1 MAKHLEARSKQ
12 TVKKQNDILPK
23 LIKLKKPPRR
33 RFHYERAFST
43 MEMIPIL
50 AAVILFITTCLA
62 PIGHRF
68 KLLAYGI
75 TALVA
80 GFSILRHA
88 FERILRLRLPDED
101 CLILLAALAAFA
113 AREPA
118 AAALIVILGQLAR
131 LVSAYAIVRSARSVD
146 FLRDILPETA
156 HVEEEHGTM
165 DIVPEEVVKGDI
177 LLVKQNEAFP
187 VDAVILDGAGPIDTS
202 VFNGSET
209 TRPVGAG
216 DEVMSGCINRGEELR
231 VKALRS
237 FEDSSM
243 ARHLQSLSETEKKKT
258 RLEDKIEFY
267 STFFAPAFLC
277 LAVIFGLI
285 VPLFSHAW
293 RPAFQKADILLL
305 LASPAS
311 LLLSIPVAYLGA
323 MTRASRGG
331 ILIKSKT
338 VLEKLSHTKTLIFGK
353 TGTITDGNYT
363 ISDVVANRVKEKDL
377 LAVAAAAES
386 SSRHPIALA
395 IKQAAGWTAEDSEK
409 VLEIEEIPGRGV
421 TAFID
426 GKHVYVGNAA
436 LLEEHGIWFQ
446 VPSRSGAAVHVAVEN
461 EYWGHI
467 LLADKIREGA
477 FDAIEELRSEGVDD
491 IVMLT
496 GDVRSVTAPLARSLN
511 FDMVKTELSTEDKL
525 SAVSFLRKGLGKGES
540 LAYVGDGFHDSA
552 LFESADVGIALD
564 AMGMNESTSAA
575 SVLLIDEDIL
585 RVPDALRIAV
595 RSDRIIKENLIL
607 AAAMKLVLLVLA
619 LCGVLPILT
628 ASIVDTLASCLVSLN
643 ALRCFMIQ

>member
-50 AAVILFITTCLA
+50 AAVILFIATCLP

-131 LVSAYAIVRSARSVD
+131 LVSAYAIVRSTRSVD

-187 VDAVILDGAGPIDTS
+187 VDAMILDGAGPIDTS

-209 TRPVGAG
+209 TRPIGAG

-277 LAVIFGLI
+277 LAFIFGLI

-293 RPAFQKADILLL
+293 RPAFQKAAILLL

-436 LLEEHGIWFQ
+436 LLEENGIWFQ

>member
-50 AAVILFITTCLA
+50 AAVILFIATCLA

-156 HVEEEHGTM
+156 HVEEEYGVM
-165 DIVPEEVVKGDI
+165 DIVPEEVIKGDV

-209 TRPVGAG
+209 TRPIGAG
-216 DEVMSGCINRGEELR
+216 DEVMSGC

-237 FEDSSM
+237 FDDSSM
-243 ARHLQSLSETEKKKT
+243 ARHLRSLSDTEKEKT
-258 RLEDKIEFY
+258 WLEDRIEFY
-267 STFFAPAFLC
+267 SAFLAPALLC
-277 LAVIFGLI
+277 LTFIFGLI

-293 RPAFQKADILLL
+293 RPAFQKAAILLL

>member
-1 MAKHLEARSKQ
+1 
-12 TVKKQNDILPK
+12 
-23 LIKLKKPPRR
+23 
-33 RFHYERAFST
+33 
-43 MEMIPIL
+43 
-50 AAVILFITTCLA
+50 
-62 PIGHRF
+62 
-68 KLLAYGI
+68 
-75 TALVA
+75 
-80 GFSILRHA
+80 
-88 FERILRLRLPDED
+88 
-101 CLILLAALAAFA
+101 
-113 AREPA
+113 
-118 AAALIVILGQLAR
+118 
-131 LVSAYAIVRSARSVD
+131 
-146 FLRDILPETA
+146 
-156 HVEEEHGTM
+156 
-165 DIVPEEVVKGDI
+165 
-177 LLVKQNEAFP
+177 
-187 VDAVILDGAGPIDTS
+187 
-202 VFNGSET
+202 
-209 TRPVGAG
+209 
-216 DEVMSGCINRGEELR
+216 
-231 VKALRS
+231 
-237 FEDSSM
+237 
-243 ARHLQSLSETEKKKT
+243 
-258 RLEDKIEFY
+258 
-267 STFFAPAFLC
+267 
-277 LAVIFGLI
+277 
-285 VPLFSHAW
+285 
-293 RPAFQKADILLL
+293 
-305 LASPAS
+305 
-311 LLLSIPVAYLGA
+311 

-331 ILIKSKT
+331 ILLKSKT

-607 AAAMKLVLLVLA
+607 AAAVKLVLLVLA

>member
-1 MAKHLEARSKQ
+1 MAKHLEARSKH
-12 TVKKQNDILPK
+12 TVKKQTDILPK

-33 RFHYERAFST
+33 RFHYERVFST
-43 MEMIPIL
+43 REMIPIL
-50 AAVILFITTCLA
+50 AAVILFIATCLA

-80 GFSILRHA
+80 GFSILRHG
-88 FERILRLRLPDED
+88 FERVIRLRLPDED

-131 LVSAYAIVRSARSVD
+131 LVSAYAIARSAQSVD

-156 HVEEEHGTM
+156 HVEEEYGVM
-165 DIVPEEVVKGDI
+165 DIVPEEVIKGDL

-187 VDAVILDGAGPIDTS
+187 VDAVILDGAGTIDTS

-209 TRPVGAG
+209 TRPVSAG
-216 DEVMSGCINRGEELR
+216 DEVMSGCINRGEELH

-243 ARHLQSLSETEKKKT
+243 ARHLRSLSDTEKEKT
-258 RLEDKIEFY
+258 WLEDRIEFY
-267 STFFAPAFLC
+267 SAFLAPALLC
-277 LAVIFGLI
+277 LTFIFGLI

-293 RPAFQKADILLL
+293 RPAFQKAAILLL

-363 ISDVVANRVKEKDL
+363 ISDVVANRVTEKDL

-386 SSRHPIALA
+386 SSRHPIALS
-395 IKQAAGWTAEDSEK
+395 IKQAAGWTAEESKK

-446 VPSRSGAAVHVAVEN
+446 VPSRSGAAIHVAVEN

-575 SVLLIDEDIL
+575 TVLLIDEDIL
-585 RVPDALRIAV
+585 RIPDALRIAV

-607 AAAMKLVLLVLA
+607 AAAVKLVLLVLA

-628 ASIVDTLASCLVSLN
+628 VSIVDTLASCLISLN
-643 ALRCFMIQ
+643 ALRCFLIQ